1 MYWLLDY
8 DEQDRIREI
17 ILRLNKKLAR
27 SHSGLKL
34 IKHFLL
40 LGGKTEI

>member
-27 SHSGLKL
+27 SHSRTQAE
-34 IKHFLL
+34 HFLL